1 MDRVSHLGKL
11 LTTSA
16 APGTTPS
23 GESYIPGEKDQKKIK
38 NPPQVY
44 EEIERLKIIRKKFQ
58 SLEDTARC
66 MWEWKKKGK
75 LNLKNLEETVLG
87 EIAQYGQKYI
97 EFMRNDPDY
106 SLAEVESGPKDEQ
119 RRLTNLLIFK
129 LFRQFPVNVKNFTEN
144 PWDLYSLFALT
155 CMTQR
160 SVSTKIGV
168 HFFLYTKSI
177 MTLGTEKH
185 QKFAESALALRDL
198 GCFALTELS
207 HGSNVQGCITN
218 AVFDE
223 RRGNFVIYTPHERG
237 IKFWI
242 GNAAQTANMAV
253 IAANLIV
260 KGKDYGIH
268 MFLVEIRDRVNHNL
282 IPGVTLGDC
291 GEKMGMNGV
300 DNGFIAFRG
309 LRVSRDALLDKI
321 TQVDEEGNVTTK
333 FSNPNQRFAVQLSAL
348 CDGRVKVGIGASVSS
363 LKGICIALR
372 FAAIRRQFGNDIY
385 KEIPILEY
393 PSVRNRLLPLLS
405 YALIPFFACRKI
417 SNLWFQHSDK
427 VLDPTSK
434 EIRELHGVISV
445 LKPLTT
451 QWTLDI
457 LNESRKALG
466 GLGFSWYAEI
476 PKMMADLHVLV
487 TWEGD
492 NNVLIQQ
499 ACKFVLKAVQKH
511 AKGLPISYQCLSY
524 LAEDSLDDLKF
535 EFSQPKEYASIEVL
549 TQLMKLRA
557 KRAAGDAAAYLMQE
571 VSSGTDKFTAWNK
584 SMPFE
589 MEMCGKLFGE
599 LYIYNEAL
607 NCIHAC
613 KDPENQKFLFK
624 LLSIF
629 AISRVKEH
637 YIVIADSVSKE
648 QIKLMNELL
657 LQLYEEIKY
666 DAVLCFDGLLMDDE
680 IVRSPFGSKHG
691 NMYEQFLSKILTQRD
706 NFGKSPH
713 WKEIVR
719 ARNGMNFET

>member
-16 APGTTPS
+16 SPAPNTITDS
-23 GESYIPGEKDQKKIK
+23 LIPGHQDVIKTK

-44 EEIERLKIIRKKFQ
+44 EEIERLKKIRKKFQ

-75 LNLKNLEETVLG
+75 LNLKNLEKVVLG
-87 EIAQYGQKYI
+87 EIAEYGQKYI

-106 SLAEVESGPKDEQ
+106 SLADVESGQKDEQ
-119 RRLTNLLIFK
+119 RRITNLLLFK
-129 LFRQFPVNVKNFTEN
+129 MFRRFPVTLKSFTEN
-144 PWDLYSLFALT
+144 PWDLYSLFSLT

-177 MTLGTEKH
+177 LTLGTEKH
-185 QKFAESALALRDL
+185 IKHAEAALALRDI

-237 IKFWI
+237 VKFWI

-321 TQVDEEGNVTTK
+321 TQVDENGNVTTK

-348 CDGRVKVGIGASVSS
+348 SDGRVKVGIGASVSS
-363 LKGICIALR
+363 LKAICIALR
-372 FAAIRRQFGNDIY
+372 FSAIRRQFGSDIY

-393 PSVRNRLLPLLS
+393 PSVRNRLMPLLS
-405 YALIPFFACRKI
+405 YTLIPFFACRRI
-417 SNLWFQHSDK
+417 SNLWFENSHL
-427 VLDPTSK
+427 VLDP
-434 EIRELHGVISV
+434 
-445 LKPLTT
+445 
-451 QWTLDI
+451 
-457 LNESRKALG
+457 
-466 GLGFSWYAEI
+466 
-476 PKMMADLHVLV
+476 
-487 TWEGD
+487 
-492 NNVLIQQ
+492 
-499 ACKFVLKAVQKH
+499 
-511 AKGLPISYQCLSY
+511 
-524 LAEDSLDDLKF
+524 
-535 EFSQPKEYASIEVL
+535 
-549 TQLMKLRA
+549 
-557 KRAAGDAAAYLMQE
+557 
-571 VSSGTDKFTAWNK
+571 NK
-584 SMPFE
+584 
-589 MEMCGKLFGE
+589 
-599 LYIYNEAL
+599 
-607 NCIHAC
+607 
-613 KDPENQKFLFK
+613 
-624 LLSIF
+624 
-629 AISRVKEH
+629 
-637 YIVIADSVSKE
+637 
-648 QIKLMNELL
+648 
-657 LQLYEEIKY
+657 
-666 DAVLCFDGLLMDDE
+666 
-680 IVRSPFGSKHG
+680 
-691 NMYEQFLSKILTQRD
+691 
-706 NFGKSPH
+706 
-713 WKEIVR
+713 
-719 ARNGMNFET
+719 

>member
-1 MDRVSHLGKL
+1 MDRVSNLGKL
-11 LTTSA
+11 LATSSAPTTSTLL
-16 APGTTPS
+16 G
-23 GESYIPGEKDQKKIK
+23 IK
-38 NPPQVY
+38 ETNPPQVY
-44 EEIERLKIIRKKFQ
+44 EEIERLKINRKKFQ

-66 MWEWKKKGK
+66 MWEWKKQGK
-75 LNLKNLEETVLG
+75 LNLKNLQEVVLG
-87 EIAQYGQKYI
+87 EIAEYGQKYI
-97 EFMRNDPDY
+97 EFMKNDPDY
-106 SLAEVESGPKDEQ
+106 SLAEVESGAKDEQ
-119 RRLTNLLIFK
+119 RRLTNLLLFKIFK
-129 LFRQFPVNVKNFTEN
+129 RFPVSLKSFSEN
-144 PWDLYSLFALT
+144 PWDLYSLFSLT
-155 CMTQR
+155 SMTQR

-177 MTLGTEKH
+177 LTLGTEKH
-185 QKFAESALALRDL
+185 MKHVESALALRDL
-198 GCFALTELS
+198 GCFGLTELS

-268 MFLVEIRDRVNHNL
+268 MFLVEIRDRVTHNL
-282 IPGVTLGDC
+282 IPGVTVGDC

-321 TQVDEEGNVTTK
+321 TQVDENGVVTTK
-333 FSNPNQRFAVQLSAL
+333 FDNPNQRFAVQLSAL
-348 CDGRVKVGIGASVSS
+348 SDGRVKVGIGACVSS

-372 FAAIRRQFGNDIY
+372 FSAIRRQFGNDIY
-385 KEIPILEY
+385 KELPILEY

-417 SNLWFQHSDK
+417 SNLWFQNSHLILEPSNK
-427 VLDPTSK
+427 VMK
-434 EIRELHGVISV
+434 ELHGLISV

-451 QWTLDI
+451 QWTVEI

-466 GLGFSWYAEI
+466 GLGYSWYAEI
-476 PKMMADLHVLV
+476 PKMLADLHILV

-499 ACKFVLKAVQKH
+499 ASKFVLKGVQKH
-511 AKGLPISYQCLSY
+511 AQGQPIGYESLSY
-524 LAEDSLDDLKF
+524 LAEDSLDDFKP
-535 EFSQPKEYASIEVL
+535 EFSQAKEYLSMEVL
-549 TQLMKLRA
+549 FKLMKLRA
-557 KRAAGDAAAYLMQE
+557 KRAAGDAAAYLMQQ
-571 VSSGTDKFTAWNK
+571 VANGADKFTAWNK
-584 SMPFE
+584 SIPFE
-589 MEMCGKLFGE
+589 MDVSGKLFGE
-599 LYIYNEAL
+599 LYIFEEAL
-607 NCIHAC
+607 KSIQAC
-613 KDPENQKFLFK
+613 QDAQNQKFLSK
-624 LLSIF
+624 LLTIF
-629 AISRVKEH
+629 AINRIKEF
-637 YIVIADSVSKE
+637 YLVISENISKE
-648 QIKLMNELL
+648 QIRLMNELL
-657 LQLYEEIKY
+657 LELYDEIKY

-691 NMYEQFLSKILTQRD
+691 NMYEQFLSRILTQRD
-706 NFGKSPH
+706 NFGKSPY

-719 ARNGMNFET
+719 ARNGMDFET